1 MIKGKGMIK
10 GIKEIFSND
19 VKAVRKS
26 PIVLIVLLGIMLI
39 PSMYALLN
47 IEASWDPYG
56 STSNLKIAV
65 VNEDVGQTVNGTY
78 YNIGQALVE
87 ELKNNTNFKW
97 QFTDKTTALENVK
110 DGKYY
115 AAIIIPSNFT
125 EDILSIDTAT
135 PHQAKIRYVINDK
148 LNPIAPRLTGTG
160 VGVLQE
166 QINDEIVKTV
176 DGLIFGKLINI
187 GNKASDDK
195 AKFLEL
201 KNLVNDLNGNL
212 DNIDSTILKTTAA
225 MNTLQNAWA
234 KLSPELPVLQSN
246 SNYVKTKYD
255 TLYDEVKNNPG
266 KALETVSNMELKVND
281 IITSLNY
288 VHAILK
294 TLYDVTG
301 DQRLVPIINEV
312 ETDINKAN
320 TVLTILINVESD
332 IKNSNTSNRMAEL
345 KTSIDELDSDI
356 NILANNQATIN
367 QAVNHASSTLSLT
380 SSNWPEFRNGI
391 QLAALK
397 INSVSEADL
406 DKLIALRDINSTD
419 VENYFYSP
427 VALETEHMYRVDV
440 YGSAIAPFF
449 IVLSLWIGAAVSVSM
464 LKVTTRRARKYNSTT
479 IYFGR
484 MGIFLLISIFQALIV
499 AMGAIFLVKV
509 QITSTMMMVL
519 CTIYIGLC
527 FMTIVYSLTS
537 AFGEIGKFL
546 AVLLLVLQ
554 VAGSGGT
561 YPAQVLTPLFQYI
574 NPYLPF
580 TYAISA
586 IREIVAGVLWTNF
599 WYSIGV
605 LTLFP
610 LLTVALTLLVK
621 EKLSKTTENMEEQLK
636 ESDLFN

>member
-1 MIKGKGMIK
+1 MIK

-65 VNEDVGQTVNGTY
+65 VNEDAGQTVNGTY

-97 QFTDKTTALENVK
+97 QFTDETTALENVK
-110 DGKYY
+110 YGKYY

-212 DNIDSTILKTTAA
+212 NNIDSTLLKTTTT

-234 KLSPELPVLQSN
+234 KLSSELPVLQSN

-255 TLYDEVKNNPG
+255 TLYYEVKNNPG
-266 KALETVSNMELKVND
+266 KALETISDIELKVND

-294 TLYDVTG
+294 SLYDVTG

-320 TVLTILINVESD
+320 TVLTILVNVESD

-345 KTSIDELDSDI
+345 KTSIDEMDSAI

-380 SSNWPEFRNGI
+380 SSNWPEFKNGI

-406 DKLIALRDINSTD
+406 DKLIALSDINSTD
-419 VENYFYSP
+419 VEDYFSSP
-427 VALETEHMYRVDV
+427 VVLETEHMYRVDV

-449 IVLSLWIGAAVSVSM
+449 IALSLWIGAAVSVSM

-499 AMGAIFLVKV
+499 AMGAILLVKV
-509 QITSTMMMVL
+509 QITSAMMMVL

-610 LLTVALTLLVK
+610 ILTVALTLLVK